1 MFAIRAKL
9 TLFAV
14 VVVAVTAAAVA
25 FAEGPR
31 QLAAA
36 VLVAALIAAL
46 GGSRLARHL
55 SDPIHEL
62 KRAINRYRTG
72 GDALPTPLNRRD
84 EFGELAWALR
94 LMVDELHKTHHNP
107 PERRSR
113 ARDRRPATEDVEA
126 AVRGTGVDADLGEPA
141 GPIPTPA
148 ND

>member
-1 MFAIRAKL
+1 MFAIRGKL
-9 TLFAV
+9 TLFALA
-14 VVVAVTAAAVA
+14 VVAITAATVM
-25 FAEGPR
+25 FAESPR
-31 QLAAA
+31 ALAAA

-46 GGSRLARHL
+46 GAGRLAQHL
-55 SDPIHEL
+55 SEPIHDL

-94 LMVDELHKTHHNP
+94 LMIDEIHKTHPNP

-113 ARDRRPATEDVEA
+113 ARDRRQATEDVEA
-126 AVRGTGVDADLGEPA
+126 AVRSTGVDADLGDPA